1 AGDRTGDG
9 ALAAAGRRR
18 RRCSLGGGC
27 AARRVGRALRSAAG
41 RVHELSV
48 ALEICR
54 IAESR
59 LPAGDHA
66 RLTEVG
72 LVIGHDAGIEVANL
86 EFCLEALLGAPPFGS
101 ARPVITRVPGDDL
114 RVDYLE
120 VDDGSPDD
128 RSS

>member
-1 AGDRTGDG
+1 M
-9 ALAAAGRRR
+9 
-18 RRCSLGGGC
+18 
-27 AARRVGRALRSAAG
+27 
-41 RVHELSV
+41 HELSN

-59 LPAGDHA
+59 LPAADRG
-66 RLTEVG
+66 RLTEIG
-72 LVIGHDAGIEVANL
+72 LVVGDDAGIEVANL

-101 ARPVITRVPGDDL
+101 ARPAITRTPGTDL

-120 VDDGSPDD
+120 VDDGGPDD